1 MDYEV
6 TLDGRPAGKA
16 QVTRQGLSYHV
27 VCRCAVSGE
36 EMYRLEAA
44 CGEKRM
50 DLGILIPKDRSFGLD
65 MRFPVSKLG
74 EGELTFR
81 LRGKDEPKE
90 GRRFVPVKPEEP
102 FAYLA
107 SLKDSFLEIRN
118 AEIGVSLPP
127 DNEP

>member
-16 QVTRQGLSYHV
+16 QVTRQGLYYHV

-36 EMYRLEAA
+36 EMYRLEAG
-44 CGEKRM
+44 CGEKRL
-50 DLGILIPKDRSFGLD
+50 DLGILIPKNRSFGLD

>member
-16 QVTRQGLSYHV
+16 QVMRQGLYYHV

-50 DLGILIPKDRSFGLD
+50 DLGILIPRDRSFGLD
-65 MRFPVSKLG
+65 MRFPVSRLG
-74 EGELTFR
+74 EGELIFR

-127 DNEP
+127 DNKP

>member
-16 QVTRQGLSYHV
+16 QVTRQGLYYHV

-44 CGEKRM
+44 CGEKRL